1 MPDGFLRKEDLPDD
15 SLVSDRTWLLTAL
28 CVVFGGWFGLHRLYL
43 GRYGSGAFRLF
54 LAGAAVYCGT
64 EIPLDAGG
72 IAWRMG
78 LLAVFGAVF
87 DLLMIVLGPILA
99 RRRHTPSFGLTPTMG
114 LFPFPLRYVL
124 SQLLPRGLLS
134 SSHPVPNIDGTL
146 FTLPVLTLLLVTG
159 YFRAANMAQGVQ
171 APILVFFCCSAFAGV
186 YWGRDCLRVFYW
198 GNLADAGGRLPL

>member
-78 LLAVFGAVF
+78 LLAAFGAVF
-87 DLLMIVLGPILA
+87 DAVMIVLGPILI
-99 RRRHTPSFGLTPTMG
+99 RRRHTPPVGSS
-114 LFPFPLRYVL
+114 LFLSLPRARRRPLRSFSKL
-124 SQLLPRGLLS
+124 SPP
-134 SSHPVPNIDGTL
+134 SHPVPRIGGTL
-146 FTLPVLTLLLVTG
+146 FTLPLLTIFLVTA
-159 YFRAANMAQGVQ
+159 YFRAADMAQGVQ
-171 APILVFFCCSAFAGV
+171 MPIPAFLCFSAFAGV
-186 YWGRDCLRVFYW
+186 CWWRDCLRVFYW
-198 GNLADAGGRLPL
+198 GSLTDREGRLPR